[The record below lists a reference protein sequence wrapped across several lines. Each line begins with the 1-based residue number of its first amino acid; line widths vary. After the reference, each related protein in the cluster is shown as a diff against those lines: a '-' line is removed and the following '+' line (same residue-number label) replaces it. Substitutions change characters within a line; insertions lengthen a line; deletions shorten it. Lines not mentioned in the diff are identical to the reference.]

1 MQLNPQYAEA
11 HFNFAAALEIA
22 GGNRTD
28 AIAHYRAAAT
38 LQPEVAVIHFRLA
51 RLLAADP
58 QTRPEAHAEVVKTL
72 ALDPTFPGAQALLG
86 QLDAAEK

>member
-1 MQLNPQYAEA
+1 VSRGRGS
-11 HFNFAAALEIA
+11 
-22 GGNRTD
+22 GGPIPARASSHRLQD
-28 AIAHYRAAAT
+28 AIAHFTAAVQLEPQFADT
-38 LQPEVAVIHFRLA
+38 HFRLA

-72 ALDPTFPGAQALLG
+72 ALDPAFPGAQTLLG